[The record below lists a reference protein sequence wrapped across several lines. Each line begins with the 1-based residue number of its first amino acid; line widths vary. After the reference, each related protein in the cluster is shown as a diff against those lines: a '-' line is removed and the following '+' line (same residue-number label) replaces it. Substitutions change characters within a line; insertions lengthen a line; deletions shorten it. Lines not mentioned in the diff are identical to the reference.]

1 LELIILTSLIFSIV
15 AMALSLAR
23 IVRSYREGKRKILAL
38 KDSIM
43 ESTKLLV
50 ELDLGTPIISA
61 IKSRLEQNAEASQIR
76 Q

>member
-1 LELIILTSLIFSIV
+1 MHQLQKEISKPN
-15 AMALSLAR
+15 R
-23 IVRSYREGKRKILAL
+23 DERKILAL

-50 ELDLGTPIISA
+50 ELDMGTPIISA
-61 IKSRLEQNAEASQIR
+61 IKTKLESKYAQASQIS